1 MTITLKLNTSP
12 KNNHMPKMQITLL
25 VNSSLINMLLRRRNA
40 LTKLKKIKSN
50 NRLPQSTMDER
61 ERDRTMNK

>member
-1 MTITLKLNTSP
+1 MTITLKLNNSP

-25 VNSSLINMLLRRRNA
+25 VNPALINMLLRRRNA
-40 LTKLKKIKSN
+40 LTKPKKIKSN